1 LTRTQLVNPWLASA
15 LVPPLMALKRFRRS
29 YCFLQIVM
37 SYAAVVHIF
46 VGVVPLFFVVVLL
59 FVVVLYSVVLF

>member
-1 LTRTQLVNPWLASA
+1 
-15 LVPPLMALKRFRRS
+15 MALKRFRRS

-37 SYAAVVHIF
+37 YAAVVHIF